1 MVDRVL
7 ALPEKT
13 RLYLLAPV
21 VRGRKGEYRKE
32 MLEFQKKGFQ
42 RVKIDGTFYEIEA
55 APALD
60 KKFKHDIDV
69 VVDRLVVRPD
79 IAARLSE
86 SFETALDLADGI
98 AIIEFADE
106 KDERGAPKRITF
118 SSKFACPVSGFTI
131 PEIEPR
137 LFSFNNPYGAC
148 PVCDGLGHEMRID
161 PELVV
166 PDENATLKRGA
177 DRALGAIDLAL
188 LRADARSACQ
198 ALPLLDSGA
207 LARAPRRDETRH
219 PLRLGRGEGAHG
231 L

>member
-1 MVDRVL
+1 M
-7 ALPEKT
+7 PEKT

-55 APALD
+55 APVLD

-98 AIIEFADE
+98 AIIESARRIYE
-106 KDERGAPKRITF
+106 GTRREEGAQAHHLPPRRN
-118 SSKFACPVSGFTI
+118 SPVRVSGF
-131 PEIEPR
+131 
-137 LFSFNNPYGAC
+137 Y
-148 PVCDGLGHEMRID
+148 D
-161 PELVV
+161 P
-166 PDENATLKRGA
+166 G
-177 DRALGAIDLAL
+177 DRAAPVL
-188 LRADARSACQ
+188 LQ
-198 ALPLLDSGA
+198 
-207 LARAPRRDETRH
+207 
-219 PLRLGRGEGAHG
+219 
-231 L
+231 